1 MIRYNSV
8 HCHLIGSR
16 YDNMNAIIPECGLVT
31 SIVELIKLHSL
42 DERDSPSKFRVSTP
56 ALLYKA
62 LPQSYQDVDII
73 ITCMI
78 WCCW

>member
-1 MIRYNSV
+1 MIVRRRSRVCQFSV
-8 HCHLIGSR
+8 CTRVVG
-16 YDNMNAIIPECGLVT
+16 
-31 SIVELIKLHSL
+31 LHSL

-73 ITCMI
+73 ITCTSFITSSVPPLRVYVMKR
-78 WCCW
+78 CRC

>member
-1 MIRYNSV
+1 MFGNYV
-8 HCHLIGSR
+8 G
-16 YDNMNAIIPECGLVT
+16 YG
-31 SIVELIKLHSL
+31 SL

-73 ITCMI
+73 ITYMYDLVLLVI
-78 WCCW
+78 DLDTV